1 MTVAEA
7 TPAQTARRAFTIERE
22 GDLAVIWFDI
32 PGEKVNK
39 FSSDVMTEF
48 SGIVDEMEQDSEFRR
63 IVIAS
68 RKPSIFIAGADVSEF
83 TKVVSPEQAKAYV
96 RFGQQTFHRFSKLK
110 QVTVAAINGACM
122 GGGCEL
128 AISCDYRVMSD
139 SPKASIGLPETKLG
153 IFPAWGGTTKLPRL
167 IGLPAAL
174 DIVLQGKTV
183 DGKRAKRMGL
193 VDEVVPQAI
202 LLDVAKDFT
211 EKNKRRGNLTKFY
224 VEGNPLARKVIFGK
238 ARKAVMESTH
248 GHYPAPLKA
257 IDVMEAGMSGGVE
270 RGLQR
275 EVDEV
280 VPLIMGDVAQ
290 NLVRLFFLM
299 EEAKK
304 DPIAAKPRDV
314 ENAGVLGAGVMGGGI
329 AQIIADKTDANVRM
343 RDINWQA
350 IAGGMKAAAK
360 VWRRKLE
367 RRSIT
372 RGDMQRKLARITGTT
387 DWTGFPRVDLV
398 VEAVVENVAIKR
410 QVLAEFEK
418 IEKPGAIFA
427 TNTSTIPITQIAA
440 EAKHPENVVG
450 MHFFNPVDR
459 MPLVEVIRGA
469 KSSDQAMITVAN
481 FARKLGKT
489 VVYCND
495 GPGFVVNRILGPYM
509 NESGFLLEEGNSI
522 ESIDQAMLDFGMPM
536 GPMALLDEVGIDV
549 AAKVAIILG
558 DAFGA
563 RMQQQSNVV
572 DKLYKDG
579 RFGKK
584 NVKGVYL
591 YKDGKRQGP
600 DKAVYKLIG
609 VQSPHP
615 ADPRAV
621 VERML
626 LAMINE
632 AVLILDEKIV
642 GSAPEL
648 DLAMI
653 MGTGFP
659 PFRGG
664 LLRYADSLG
673 LPYILA
679 RLDELSS
686 DVGTRFVA
694 TPALRKLAESG
705 KTFYEAYPGRSLS
718 SP

>member
-7 TPAQTARRAFTIERE
+7 APPQVHQSAFTIERQA
-22 GDLAVIWFDI
+22 DLAIVWFDL

-39 FSSDVMTEF
+39 FSSAVMREF
-48 SGIVDEMEQDSEFRR
+48 AAVVDELERAADIKRV
-63 IVIAS
+63 IVAS
-68 RKPSIFIAGADVSEF
+68 RKPGIFIAGADVSEF
-83 TKVVSPEQAKAYV
+83 TKITAPEQAKEFT
-96 RFGQQTFHRFSKLK
+96 RFGQQTFHRFSKLP

-139 SPKASIGLPETKLG
+139 SPKASIGLPEVKLG

-174 DIVLQGKTV
+174 DIILNGKTV

-193 VDEVVPQAI
+193 VDEVVPQPI
-202 LLDVAKDFT
+202 LLDVAKSFAS
-211 EKNKRRGNLTKFY
+211 KSKRRGGGATKFY
-224 VEGNPLARKVIFGK
+224 IEGNPLTRKVIFGK
-238 ARKAVMESTH
+238 ARKAVLQQTH

-257 IDVMEAGMSGGVE
+257 LDVMEYGFSNGVE

-280 VPLIMGDVAQ
+280 VSLMSNDVAQ

-299 EEAKK
+299 EESKK
-304 DPIAAKPRDV
+304 DPIAAKPLDV

-329 AQIIADKTDANVRM
+329 AQLIADKTGANVRM
-343 RDINWQA
+343 RDINWSA
-350 IAGGMKAAAK
+350 IAGGMKAAARVWKRK
-360 VWRRKLE
+360 VDRR
-367 RRSIT
+367 RMT
-372 RGDMQRKLARITGTT
+372 RGEMQRKLARITGTT
-387 DWTGFPRVDLV
+387 DWSGFQRCDAV
-398 VEAVVENVAIKR
+398 VEAVVENLNIKR
-410 QVLAEFEK
+410 QVLAEFESV
-418 IEKPGAIFA
+418 EKPGAIFA
-427 TNTSTIPITQIAA
+427 TNTSTIPITDIAA

-469 KSSDQAMITVAN
+469 KTSDQAMATIAA
-481 FARKLGKT
+481 FARKMGKT

-522 ESIDQAMLDFGMPM
+522 ESIDKAMLDFGMPM
-536 GPMALLDEVGIDV
+536 GPLTLLDEVGIDV
-549 AAKVAIILG
+549 AAKVAVILG
-558 DAFGA
+558 DAFGE
-563 RMQQQSNVV
+563 RMTQRSGVV
-572 DKLYKDG
+572 EKLYKDG
-579 RFGKK
+579 RYGKK
-584 NVKGVYL
+584 NGKGVYV

-600 DKAVYKLIG
+600 DPMVYKLIG
-609 VQSPHP
+609 VHAPKP
-615 ADPRAV
+615 ADARAV
-621 VERML
+621 VERMI

-632 AVLILDEKIV
+632 AALILDEKIV
-642 GSAPEL
+642 ASAPEL

-679 RLDELSS
+679 RLDELSTK
-686 DVGTRFVA
+686 VGSRFNP
-694 TPALRKLAESG
+694 TEPLKRLAQHDG
-705 KTFYEAYPGRSLS
+705 KFYEAYARR
-718 SP
+718 